1 MTPFTFKAALTLLSD
16 SNEAVVSYRRRNT
29 LTEKPNKFQPALV
42 GGLVAGL
49 LSVIPYLNFGCCLWG
64 LIGGAVAA
72 YMLIKRSPVFRVTNG
87 DGAVV
92 GLYAGAV
99 GSLVMMAINIP
110 LMLARWDQ
118 VVEAMRQNA
127 GNQSDPSAQETLN
140 NIVAFL
146 QNNSVAGAFLFWL
159 IFAVVIIS
167 MATLGGIIGV
177 ALFEKRKGDSYPP
190 QGPPP
195 GYPPPN
201 FTPPGPPPG
210 GPSPNQPPY

>member
-1 MTPFTFKAALTLLSD
+1 MSD
-16 SNEAVVSYRRRNT
+16 SNASAVSYHRRET

-49 LSVIPYLNFGCCLWG
+49 LSVIPFISLGCCLWG

-72 YMLIKRSPVFRVTNG
+72 YMLIKRSPMVRVSNG

-92 GLYAGAV
+92 GMYAGAV
-99 GSLVMMAINIP
+99 GSLVMMVINIP
-110 LMLARWDQ
+110 VTLARWDQ
-118 VVEAMRQNA
+118 VVIAIQKAAENQN
-127 GNQSDPSAQETLN
+127 DPSAQESIKN
-140 NIVAFL
+140 FVAFM
-146 QNNSVAGAFLFWL
+146 QNNSVAGALLIWL
-159 IFAVVIIS
+159 IFAIAVIA

-177 ALFEKRKGDSYPP
+177 AMFEKRRGEPYPP

-195 GYPPPN
+195 GYPPPPN

-210 GPSPNQPPY
+210 GPTPPPNQPPY

>member
-1 MTPFTFKAALTLLSD
+1 M
-16 SNEAVVSYRRRNT
+16 
-29 LTEKPNKFQPALV
+29 TEKPNKFQPALV

-49 LSVIPYLNFGCCLWG
+49 LSVVPGISIGCCLWG

-72 YMLIKRSPVFRVTNG
+72 YMLVRRSTVFRVTTG

-92 GLYAGAV
+92 GMYAGAI
-99 GSLVMMAINIP
+99 GSLIMMAISVP
-110 LMLARWDQ
+110 LMLSRWDQ
-118 VVEAMRQNA
+118 VVEAMRQSA

-159 IFAVVIIS
+159 IFAVAVIA
-167 MATLGGIIGV
+167 MATLGGVIGV
-177 ALFEKRKGDSYPP
+177 ALFEKRKGEPYPP

-195 GYPPPN
+195 GYPPPPPG

-210 GPSPNQPPY
+210 GPTPPPDQPPY